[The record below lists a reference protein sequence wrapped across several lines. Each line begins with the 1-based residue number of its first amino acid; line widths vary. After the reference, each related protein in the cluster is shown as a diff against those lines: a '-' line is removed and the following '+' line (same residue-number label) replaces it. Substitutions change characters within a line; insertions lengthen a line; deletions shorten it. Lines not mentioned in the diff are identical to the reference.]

1 MFAFRNQSGRLTRI
15 ERSLNAVSSYSFFY
29 TFHTDHVEEKVSH
42 SFGLLVILI
51 LETIVKFFITV
62 TVRFGVEIKVK
73 HPVLRSERFD
83 LKKRIFFLWVYF
95 IFILAI
101 FFSNLGEDNGI
112 FLFFNEK
119 VVQNE
124 LIFCC
129 PHYIAS
135 GN

>member
-1 MFAFRNQSGRLTRI
+1 MFAFRNQSGWLTRI

-29 TFHTDHVEEKVSH
+29 TFDTDHVEEKVSH
-42 SFGLLVILI
+42 CFGLLVILI

-101 FFSNLGEDNGI
+101 FFPIWVKIMG
-112 FLFFNEK
+112 FF
-119 VVQNE
+119 
-124 LIFCC
+124 FF
-129 PHYIAS
+129 
-135 GN
+135 